1 MQVTCKL
8 RRRLGMLPS
17 ASGIIGGWTAWEGQV
32 ARSPRAG
39 GWREDKIDGNDL
51 VQLFDQLFDGL
62 VEVDPRGR
70 VMRWNRTAER
80 MTGYAASKVLG
91 KSFLKQPA
99 KHVSPSGRELPET
112 RQPLLQ
118 TAKDGIPRDA
128 LAYITHAEGYRLTL
142 ITRCFPVFD
151 GREHP
156 VGAIELFNDNK
167 ALIAAFHVAETT
179 DETIVFDPLTGIGN
193 RSHIESKIRSALDG
207 FKSRQVP
214 FGILFIDIDH
224 FKLFN
229 DTRGHLAGD
238 KLLRLVANTIRN
250 NLRMSDSCGRWGGE
264 EFIALVYGLDLR
276 GLGKV
281 AEKLRLTIQ
290 ESRMPE
296 NGVEMGVTVSIGA
309 TLVRSPDNLHS
320 VIDRADR
327 LMYRSK
333 RDGRNRVSLA

>member
-1 MQVTCKL
+1 M
-8 RRRLGMLPS
+8 
-17 ASGIIGGWTAWEGQV
+17 E
-32 ARSPRAG
+32 
-39 GWREDKIDGNDL
+39 IDT
-51 VQLFDQLFDGL
+51 
-62 VEVDPRGR
+62 RGR
-70 VMRWNRTAER
+70 VTRWSRMAER
-80 MTGYAASKVLG
+80 LTGYPAARVVG
-91 KSFLKQPA
+91 KDFLKQPA
-99 KHVSPSGRELPET
+99 KHVSPSGREIPET
-112 RQPLLQ
+112 KQPLLQ
-118 TAKDGIPRDA
+118 TLKDGIPREA
-128 LAYITHAEGYRLTL
+128 MAYLTHAEGYRLTL
-142 ITRCFPVFD
+142 ITRCLPIFH

-167 ALIAAFHVAETT
+167 ALIAAFHIAETT

-193 RSHIESKIRSALDG
+193 RSHIESKIHSALEG
-207 FKSRQVP
+207 FRARQLT

-250 NLRMSDSCGRWGGE
+250 NLRVTDSCGRWGGE

-281 AEKLRLTIQ
+281 AEKLRATIQ
-290 ESRMPE
+290 DAKMRE
-296 NGVEMGVTVSIGA
+296 NDAELGVTVSIGA
-309 TLVRSPDNLHS
+309 TLVRSTDNLHS